1 MALRRAT
8 NERVSLDTLMKEA
21 YVRFKTDG
29 FTTEEFRSL
38 TSELAGK
45 PMNEFF
51 AKFVDGTA
59 PLEHGPA
66 LEWMGLRWKSADA
79 VRSMRGIR

>member
-1 MALRRAT
+1 MS
-8 NERVSLDTLMKEA
+8 VFHLDTLMKEA

-29 FTTEEFRSL
+29 FTTEEFRAL

-45 PMNEFF
+45 SMDDFF

-59 PLEHGPA
+59 ALEHEPA
-66 LEWMGLRWKSADA
+66 LEWMGFDGSH
-79 VRSMRGIR
+79 